1 MPNDFRTLFTLSD
14 APRALAEG
22 AKTIRQP
29 FLKTGTY
36 NYRGKQWTVDEPLF
50 DRLIEN
56 HTKVMGGRVA
66 MDVDHAA
73 ERTGNRNTAAYAWI
87 TGLEKNGNE
96 LEAIIEPN
104 AKGQQIIEGHEYEKV
119 SGVLGPHTDEFG
131 VTHPDCLHAISFTNR
146 PFLKGLPA
154 VSLMDDELAAQ
165 LAQPDAGTDSNALAD
180 GSYRIDNVPQLKSAI
195 AFAKNGHGDVAAAKP
210 HIARRARELGRS
222 DLHPWQ
228 WGQVPEPAALDAQA
242 SNLDQAMAIAL
253 AAGGDPRAP
262 APGAPT
268 RSTPAAVPATGGPYT
283 LDSSPQAL
291 LQDEMALNALAGAV
305 VDSTGAAYH
314 EVVVALSQVA
324 DSRTVR
330 DALGRLGQTAG
341 IYVRELAAVET
352 GLRELEARQ
361 QQQVRMLEA
370 SEQVLADEDEAGRVM
385 LDQGFDRVGYRHDP
399 IAQDRDFERA
409 KQLSSQY
416 ASRARFDAD
425 NMLYLDSGLS
435 LVKSLERPA
444 QRKQVKMALAA
455 QPAASSATVRTLDSA
470 EPVKFVSLSAEAM
483 LLALS
488 EWEARGRD
496 KVTLDECAA
505 IVSGHELS
513 SVDGERDG
521 DDVLNTVGPTNPAI
535 GGMGAGHHELD
546 QRIRSHMLEHG
557 CKDYHCGLN
566 AVTGIQFAPVVGA

>member
-1 MPNDFRTLFTLSD
+1 MPRTFLALSD
-14 APRALAEG
+14 APAAGFTRIPVLEKG
-22 AKTIRQP
+22 HFPNAKYGTIH
-29 FLKTGTY
+29 
-36 NYRGKQWTVDEPLF
+36 VDDALF
-50 DRLIEN
+50 DDMIRN
-56 HTKVMGGRVA
+56 HQKVMGGQVLIDA
-66 MDVDHAA
+66 DHQA
-73 ERTGNRNTAAYAWI
+73 ERTGNRNTAAMGW
-87 TGLEKNGNE
+87 GGKLEKDGNILYLHTKLTPKGEKVIGNE
-96 LEAIIEPN
+96 
-104 AKGQQIIEGHEYEKV
+104 EYRKTSAV
-119 SGVLGPHTDEFG
+119 YGDHTDQHG
-131 VTHPDCLHAISFTNR
+131 VTHKNVLKGVTLTNR
-146 PFLKGLPA
+146 PFLADLPA
-154 VSLMDDELAAQ
+154 VSLMTPELELQ
-165 LAQPDAGTDSNALAD
+165 LAQPDAGTDSNALPD
-180 GSYRIDNVPQLKSAI
+180 GTYRIDNVPQLKSAI

-210 HIARRARELGRS
+210 HIARRAKELGRS

-228 WGQVPEPAALDAQA
+228 WGQAAQPAALDAQA

-291 LQDEMALNALAGAV
+291 LQDETALNALAGAV

-470 EPVKFVSLSAEAM
+470 EPVKFVSLSGEDM
-483 LLALS
+483 LSALS
-488 EWEARGRD
+488 EWEKRGRD